1 MPSEK
6 HHPFTMEWFDVQ
18 KVKSSKPQ
26 TFVAQFIHDFGN
38 DTLNRFIAA
47 AALIAESDNMEFN
60 AELYD
65 GTTDAGDTELKWA
78 IGRVMIAGY
87 LNRKAWRDA
96 NGIAPSFGEF
106 KNWLAPKA
114 RADWIGDYDFGTY
127 EISTLDNESD
137 EEPFEDDDDAE
148 WQELLG
154 DEYEDKYDDDDDEED
169 EAVLNIPKWMPNG

>member
-18 KVKSSKPQ
+18 KAKSNKPQ
-26 TFVAQFIHDFGN
+26 SFVAQFIHDFGN
-38 DTLNRFIAA
+38 DTLNRFIAT
-47 AALIAESDNMEFN
+47 AALIAENDYMEFN
-60 AELYD
+60 AELYS

-127 EISTLDNESD
+127 EISTLDD
-137 EEPFEDDDDAE
+137 EALEDDDDAE
-148 WQELLG
+148 WQAEFGEYDEGFG
-154 DEYEDKYDDDDDEED
+154 DGEHDDDDDEED
-169 EAVLNIPKWMPNG
+169 EVVLNIPKWMPNG